1 MRKRSGQ
8 SRWEKAVFGVIYLA
22 AAVIAVILVV
32 NIIRN
37 DPDSASAA
45 ISAVCYVIAAAFFV
59 GAVALIQNSRTSK
72 FKELKNIEKNYG
84 TDQLYGRSVGHLIHL
99 CEGK

>member
-8 SRWEKAVFGVIYLA
+8 SRWEKAFFSAVYLA

-59 GAVALIQNSRTSK
+59 GAVALIQNSRASK
-72 FKELKNIEKNYG
+72 FKELKNIEKTMEQINSMVVLWD
-84 TDQLYGRSVGHLIHL
+84 TSFT
-99 CEGK
+99 